1 MRPAPASAGRLLATR
16 PRSGAPAAQGSRCRG
31 PSVVPRGCR
40 AAGRCGRPPRTPGP
54 RPSSKR
60 LLLPD
65 LQDDT
70 ILDDDLGAAE
80 FGEEVVAHLDLDQA
94 LHGPLRELGVEH
106 QLLGL
111 AQSRLQLRPG
121 RLLASALQL
130 QLLAEGPGL
139 WSHRP
144 LQLRA
149 TDLAVELLLK
159 GVHALD
165 GVFEVLEIQPL
176 EAFCYDGLNHHWP
189 ADVDAHA
196 NLHCVI
202 RES

>member
-1 MRPAPASAGRLLATR
+1 MRPAPASAGRLSATR

-65 LQDDT
+65 LQDDA

-80 FGEEVVAHLDLDQA
+80 FCKEVVAHLDLDQA

-106 QLLGL
+106 QLLSL
-111 AQSRLQLRPG
+111 AQSHLKLRPG

-130 QLLAEGPGL
+130 QLLAEGPSL
-139 WSHRP
+139 WGHRP
-144 LQLRA
+144 LQLPA
-149 TDLAVELLLK
+149 AVLPVWWPLTEL
-159 GVHALD
+159 HARD
-165 GVFEVLEIQPL
+165 GV
-176 EAFCYDGLNHHWP
+176 
-189 ADVDAHA
+189 
-196 NLHCVI
+196 
-202 RES
+202 

>member
-1 MRPAPASAGRLLATR
+1 MRPAPASAGRLSATR

-111 AQSRLQLRPG
+111 AQSRLKLRPG

-149 TDLAVELLLK
+149 ADLAVELLLK

-165 GVFEVLEIQPL
+165 GVFEVLDIQPL
-176 EAFCYDGLNHHWP
+176 EAFCYDGLNNDGAAYLETHMLSSAPLRDW
-189 ADVDAHA
+189 
-196 NLHCVI
+196 
-202 RES
+202 